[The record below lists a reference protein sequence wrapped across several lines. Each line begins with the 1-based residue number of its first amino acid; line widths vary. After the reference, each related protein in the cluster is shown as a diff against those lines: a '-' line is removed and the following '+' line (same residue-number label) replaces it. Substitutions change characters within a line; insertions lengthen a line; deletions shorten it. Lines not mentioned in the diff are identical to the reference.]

1 MSVKWVLVRSN
12 LGTLY
17 VLPRPDWETYNA
29 QALRMGG
36 TESEVVLESEDY
48 DELRRFRDLT
58 REET

>member
-12 LGTLY
+12 LDTLY
-17 VLPRPDWETYNA
+17 VLPRKDWETYNA

-48 DELRRFRDLT
+48 DELARFRELT
-58 REET
+58 RED